1 MNTST
6 STLDSSK
13 NTVDKTGALRFD
25 FLFSYWIIVWF
36 FLFYFTPE
44 KSTAPI
50 SQWIRKYLNPS
61 LGFYV
66 AFMENT
72 ATLLLLIIY
81 NPDAWLIFKFICMI
95 ALLKGI
101 PLYLLQNYPIHWKQD
116 TLVFVVVFG
125 IYNLYLAWNGTSLY
139 GVYERTIT
147 SIKTGDDKTPLY
159 ALIHSIFGSNV

>member
-1 MNTST
+1 
-6 STLDSSK
+6 
-13 NTVDKTGALRFD
+13 
-25 FLFSYWIIVWF
+25 
-36 FLFYFTPE
+36 
-44 KSTAPI
+44 
-50 SQWIRKYLNPS
+50 

-101 PLYLLQNYPIHWKQD
+101 PLYLLQNYPVHWKQD

-125 IYNLYLAWNGTSLY
+125 IYNLYLVWNETSLSE
-139 GVYERTIT
+139 VYERTIT
-147 SIKTGDDKTPLY
+147 SIKTGDDKTPVY
-159 ALIHSIFGSNV
+159 ALINNVLRTNV

>member
-1 MNTST
+1 MQTINT

-44 KSTAPI
+44 KSTTPI

-125 IYNLYLAWNGTSLY
+125 IYNLYLAWNETSLY
-139 GVYERTIT
+139 EVYERTIT
-147 SIKTGDDKTPLY
+147 SIQTGDNKTPMY
-159 ALIHSIFGSNV
+159 ALINNIL